1 MAFRRDLKEGYNP
14 LLFLAS
20 LGSGGAIVSMF
31 MFLMFMVPHKGR
43 PLATFTDW
51 TAALAGDQIAYKI
64 MIPIALVGILY
75 FTYLHIRTLI
85 WNIRE
90 FRLFKQ
96 SAAYEGFVKSN
107 NGIQLMAIPL
117 TLAMSINAGFIVGAV
132 FVPGLWD
139 VAEYLFPFALLGFGI
154 IGFYALKIFSGFMVN
169 ALVHGHFD
177 CEKNNS
183 LAQMLSVFSLS
194 MVGVGFTAAAAMSHI
209 KVVSAIGYIGAN
221 FFFAAAIVFGVI
233 KLVLGFRSMM
243 NNGVNP
249 ETTPTLWIV
258 IPILTVLGIGFFRLT
273 MALDHNFGA
282 PSDPA
287 GIFALLTAL
296 VSLQAVFGL
305 IGYAIMKQV
314 GYFEKY
320 VSGPDKSPGSLALVC
335 PGIAATVMANFFI
348 NWGLVGVGVVEKFS
362 IAYFLLYVP
371 VVWLQIKTYLV
382 LFRLTGKLLGDDN
395 NVPAANAAPAE

>member
-1 MAFRRDLKEGYNP
+1 MAFRRDLKEGYSP
-14 LLFLAS
+14 ILFLAS
-20 LGSGGAIVSMF
+20 LGSGGALVSMF
-31 MFLMFMVPHKGR
+31 MFLMFWVPHKGR

-51 TAALAGDQIAYKI
+51 TAAMAGDQIAYKI
-64 MIPIALVGILY
+64 MIPIALLGIAY
-75 FTYLHIRTLI
+75 FTYLHIRTLV
-85 WNIRE
+85 WNVSEYRK
-90 FRLFKQ
+90 FKA
-96 SAAYEGFVKSN
+96 SAAYEGFLKSN

-117 TLAMSINAGFIVGAV
+117 TFAMSMNAGFIVGAV

-139 VAEYLFPFALLGFGI
+139 LSEYLFPLALVGFAV
-154 IGFYALKIFSGFMVN
+154 IGYFALKIFSGFMVN

-194 MVGVGFTAAAAMSHI
+194 MVGVGFTAAAAMSHV
-209 KVVSAIGYIGAN
+209 KVTSAIGYIGAN

-233 KLVLGFRSMM
+233 KLILGFRSMM
-243 NNGVNP
+243 NNGVNQ

-273 MALDHNFGA
+273 KGLEHNFGA
-282 PSDPA
+282 PEDPA

-296 VSLQAVFGL
+296 LSIQAVFGL
-305 IGYAIMKQV
+305 IGYAIMKKV
-314 GYFEKY
+314 GYFEKF

-335 PGIAATVMANFFI
+335 PGIAAVVMANFFI

-362 IAYFLLYVP
+362 VAYFILYVP
-371 VVWLQIKTYLV
+371 VIWLQIKTYLV
-382 LFRLTGKLLGDDN
+382 LFRLTGKLLKEDKDL
-395 NVPAANAAPAE
+395 PAATAAPAE